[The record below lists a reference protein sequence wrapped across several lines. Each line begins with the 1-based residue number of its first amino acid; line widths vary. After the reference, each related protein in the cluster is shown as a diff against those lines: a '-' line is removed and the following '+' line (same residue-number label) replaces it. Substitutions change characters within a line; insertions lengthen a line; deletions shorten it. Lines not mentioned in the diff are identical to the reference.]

1 MKKILLSI
9 CLLSSFSAAFSQNYW
24 ALKSTGT
31 AAPYSMNDASGTA
44 VHTGTTSAPVSAK
57 LSSAITLPFSN
68 WTFYG
73 NVVTQCKVSTSGY
86 ITFDLTQTTD
96 VTVNTTLPSAA
107 APKSAI
113 FAFWDKL
120 VLQPV
125 VQGSTTFASDV
136 KTFTYGS
143 APNRVFVIQ
152 WRLTGTIGQATV
164 GTNVTYFA
172 IRLYEAG
179 NFDVVH
185 NYGFGTFGATVG
197 TQNADN
203 TKGFMVT
210 GSPEMNFGGPDGSYD
225 ATQSDVYTFQYG
237 IQPNFNTNLTNLFL
251 PKFLKKGTD
260 ITLKGTIKNLGKED
274 ITALKVYYSI
284 DGGPKVTGTL
294 ADLNIL
300 NTGGVSN
307 FDFPTPINF
316 ATSGTKS
323 IKVWTDNPNLNPD
336 QDPSN
341 DTLTI
346 TADVYNDVVPRK
358 VLHEIF
364 TSSTCPPC
372 RPGNIKLDG
381 VLAPATNKDKW
392 NVIKYQVNFP
402 GTGDPYYTSEVATRF
417 AYYGASFAPWLT
429 VDGGFNDNAN
439 GYSQELLDGFKAVN
453 SVVSIAA
460 TQTIVGK
467 TITVSGTVTPTQAI
481 TNSNLKL
488 RIAVIETRTDKNIKT
503 NGETE
508 FFNVMKKM
516 LPNAAGTT
524 ISFTAGT
531 AVPFTQSFTFP
542 GTYRLPSDGQAA
554 NIINLATE
562 NSVEEFGNL
571 QAIVFVED
579 DTKKEVWQSQSTA
592 AVFPLNVKT
601 VSTNNQ
607 FNVYPNPAQSNFV
620 IEFNN
625 ETSGSIR
632 IVDVNGKEVYTTAI
646 NSMNQTIDCSN
657 LNNGL
662 YFVQIEAN
670 GVITSQK
677 LNIAK

>member
-9 CLLSSFSAAFSQNYW
+9 CLLSSFGAAFAQNYW
-24 ALKSTGT
+24 ALKSVGT
-31 AAPYSMNDASGTA
+31 STPYNMNDASGTV
-44 VHTGTTSAPVSAK
+44 VHTGTTASPVSAK

-86 ITFDLTQTTD
+86 ITFDLNQTTD
-96 VTVNTTLPSAA
+96 ITLNTALPNAA
-107 APKSAI
+107 APKNAI

-120 VLQPV
+120 TIQALT
-125 VQGSTTFASDV
+125 QGTNTFPSDV

-152 WRLTGTIGQATV
+152 WRLTGTIGQATP

-179 NFDVVH
+179 NFDIVH

-203 TKGFMVT
+203 TKGFMVA
-210 GSPEMNFGGPDGSYD
+210 GSPEMNFGGPNGNYTASL
-225 ATQSDVYTFQYG
+225 SDVYTFQYG
-237 IQPNFNTNLTNLFL
+237 IQPSFETALTRVTL
-251 PKFLKKGTD
+251 PRF
-260 ITLKGTIKNLGKED
+260 ILKGTNVKLTGSLKNFGKED
-274 ITALKVYYSI
+274 ITAIKVYYSV

-300 NTGGVSN
+300 NTGGTAD
-307 FDFPTPINF
+307 FEFPTPVNF
-316 ATSGTKS
+316 TTGGVKT
-323 IKVWTDNPNLNPD
+323 IKIWTDNPNLNPD
-336 QDPSN
+336 QNTSN
-341 DTLTI
+341 DTLVI
-346 TADVYNDVVPRK
+346 TQQIFNTVVPRK
-358 VLHEIF
+358 VLHEVF

-372 RPGNIKLDG
+372 KPGNEKLDG

-402 GTGDPYYTSEVATRF
+402 GNGDPYYTAEIGTRF

-429 VDGGFNDNAN
+429 VDGNFNDNAN
-439 GYSQELLDGFKAVN
+439 DYTNAIFDEFKAVN
-453 SVVSIAA
+453 SVLTITA
-460 TQTIVGK
+460 TQTLVGK
-467 TITVSGTVTPTQAI
+467 TITVSGTVTPTEI
-481 TNSNLKL
+481 IPNTNLKL
-488 RIAVIETRTDKNIKT
+488 RIAVIETRTEKNVKT
-503 NGETE
+503 NQESE
-508 FFNVMKKM
+508 FFNVVKKM
-516 LPNAAGTT
+516 LPNADGTA

-542 GTYRLPSDGQAA
+542 GTYRLPSDGRT

-579 DTKKEVWQSQSTA
+579 DTEKQVWQSQSTA

-601 VSTNNQ
+601 VNKNNQ

-625 ETSGSIR
+625 ETAGSIR
-632 IVDVNGKEVYTTAI
+632 IVDVNGKEVYNTSI